1 MKKYVAGILAAGT
14 LWGFMGLFVRL
25 LGERGIGSTG
35 AVLLRC
41 ALAAALFAVTIL
53 LKDRKLFRVR
63 LRDLWCFLGTGLCS
77 LLFFTWCY
85 FTSMNYL
92 DLSTAAILL
101 YTAPSIVIVLSRFV
115 FREKLTPA
123 KLAALVLAFAGCCLV
138 SGVGSG
144 TRLPTAGLL
153 YGLGAGFGYALYSIF
168 ARLAMDRG
176 YHSITVNFYTCLLAA
191 LGAGLIW
198 GLGPVPVMFSGGGT
212 FALCLCAAAVT
223 CFLPYLL
230 YTYGLSGVE
239 TGKASIMASVEPV
252 VATLVGVF
260 VFRERLTAGGLCGT
274 LLVLGAVILLNV
286 RRKVTP

>member
-1 MKKYVAGILAAGT
+1 MKKHVACIIAAGT
-14 LWGFMGLFVRL
+14 LWGFMGLFVRK
-25 LGERGIGSTG
+25 LGERGVGSTG

-41 ALAAALFAVTIL
+41 GLAAAMFAVTVACR
-53 LKDRKLFRVR
+53 DRRLFSVKF
-63 LRDLWCFLGTGLCS
+63 RDFWCFLGTGLCS

-115 FREKLTPA
+115 FREKLTGV
-123 KLAALVLAFAGCCLV
+123 KVAALVLAFAGCCLV
-138 SGVGSG
+138 SGLGSG
-144 TRLPTAGLL
+144 TRLPAAGLL

-176 YHSITVNFYTCLLAA
+176 YNSITVNFYTCLLAA
-191 LGAGLIW
+191 LGAAVIW
-198 GLGPVPVMFSGGGT
+198 GLGPVPVMVSSGGT
-212 FALCLCAAAVT
+212 FALCLCAAAAT

-239 TGKASIMASVEPV
+239 TGKA
-252 VATLVGVF
+252 
-260 VFRERLTAGGLCGT
+260 
-274 LLVLGAVILLNV
+274 
-286 RRKVTP
+286 